1 MKENVYKNGI
11 CEDKLLLTEVIFEN
25 NSAIIKILQNKCSLS
40 LTKEIHESFRS
51 LLKVSDDIVLNIT
64 ILEEIDS
71 LFYLEVLNMAMVSRT
86 KKIKFHVENNLKTM
100 NCDSCYLYL
109 NKENFRCDQC
119 FAELL
124 ELIK

>member
-1 MKENVYKNGI
+1 MKENVSANGI
-11 CEDKLLLTEVIFEN
+11 CENKLLLTEVIFEN
-25 NSAIIKILQNKCSLS
+25 NSAIIRVLQNKCSMS
-40 LTKEIHESFRS
+40 LTKDIHETFRS
-51 LLKVSDDIVLNIT
+51 LLKVSDNIVLNIS

-71 LFYLEVLNMAMVSRT
+71 LFYLEVLNMAMISRT
-86 KKIKFHVENNLKTM
+86 QKIKFHVENNLKTM

-109 NKENFRCDQC
+109 DKENFRCDQC